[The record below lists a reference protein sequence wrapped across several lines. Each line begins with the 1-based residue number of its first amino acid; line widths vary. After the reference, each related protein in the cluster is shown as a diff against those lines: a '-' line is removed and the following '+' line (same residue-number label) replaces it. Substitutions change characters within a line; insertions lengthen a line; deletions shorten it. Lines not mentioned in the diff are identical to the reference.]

1 MAGSNAETNGIM
13 EELIRDFKDLK
24 GFGALRLKLYLELS
38 FRIKIIIL
46 RFNFKLHFE
55 PKAIKEVKK
64 PHPQPL
70 SEGRGE

>member
-13 EELIRDFKDLK
+13 EELIRDLKDFK

-38 FRIKIIIL
+38 FRILKIFL

-55 PKAIKEVKK
+55 PKAIKEVN
-64 PHPQPL
+64 
-70 SEGRGE
+70 SASGI

>member
-38 FRIKIIIL
+38 FRILNKIL
-46 RFNFKLHFE
+46 HFNFKLHFE
-55 PKAIKEVKK
+55 PQATK
-64 PHPQPL
+64 
-70 SEGRGE
+70 